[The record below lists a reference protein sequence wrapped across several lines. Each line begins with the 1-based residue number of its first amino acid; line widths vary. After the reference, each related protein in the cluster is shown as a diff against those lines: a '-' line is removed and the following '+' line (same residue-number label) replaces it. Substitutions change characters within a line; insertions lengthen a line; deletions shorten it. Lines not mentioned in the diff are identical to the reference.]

1 MTESPTEV
9 IGREEPLPTTI
20 DEGLYE
26 FKGRG
31 LKLKILP
38 AKGVV
43 WCEAPESATQ
53 FWTEVG
59 GGWSA
64 GAEGASK
71 RLLVPAWRGNKC
83 GLLEQW
89 LRLLLPEHES
99 QGSVGNQRGQV
110 GLRALLSRRNGAE
123 VHGDVPLPRVD
134 IRQPRRSGPVV
145 GAGGSSGG
153 RSGVARVT
161 TTAATAAAIPTAAIT
176 AIAAVVVLIHVVIVV
191 GRTGRRGNLQLGSRR
206 CSAGVE
212 RRRSSGWPS
221 GV

>member
-1 MTESPTEV
+1 
-9 IGREEPLPTTI
+9 
-20 DEGLYE
+20 
-26 FKGRG
+26 
-31 LKLKILP
+31 
-38 AKGVV
+38 
-43 WCEAPESATQ
+43 
-53 FWTEVG
+53 
-59 GGWSA
+59 
-64 GAEGASK
+64 
-71 RLLVPAWRGNKC
+71 
-83 GLLEQW
+83 
-89 LRLLLPEHES
+89 
-99 QGSVGNQRGQV
+99 VGNQRGQV

-153 RSGVARVT
+153 PSGVARVT
-161 TTAATAAAIPTAAIT
+161 TTAATATAIPAAVATAIT